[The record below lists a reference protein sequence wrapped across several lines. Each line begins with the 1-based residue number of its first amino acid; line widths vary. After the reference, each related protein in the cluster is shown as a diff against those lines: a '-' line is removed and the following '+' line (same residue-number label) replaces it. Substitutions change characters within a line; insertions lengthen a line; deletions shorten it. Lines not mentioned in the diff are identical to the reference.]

1 MDLQDK
7 SLRGELTIQ
16 HFVFNKIS
24 FERTGFKND
33 VDDLPASFSVQVEK
47 QGDSHYIV
55 TLDVGIEK
63 KDEFSA
69 LASISGYCE
78 IDDNHPQRDIML
90 KVNAPAIMFPYVRA
104 QLTLLTAQPETEPIV
119 LPVVNFQKIYEKSKE
134 NDNKEN

>member
-33 VDDLPASFSVQVEK
+33 VDDLPASFSVQVAK
-47 QGDSHYIV
+47 LGDNHDIV

>member
-7 SLRGELTIQ
+7 RLRGELTIQ

-47 QGDSHYIV
+47 QGDNHYIV

>member
-1 MDLQDK
+1 MKLQDK

-24 FERTGFKND
+24 FDRTGFKSD
-33 VDDLPASFSVQVEK
+33 IDDLPASFSVQIEK
-47 QGDSHYIV
+47 QSDNHYVV
-55 TLDVGIEK
+55 TLEVSIEK
-63 KDEFSA
+63 KGEFNA

-78 IDDNHPQRDIML
+78 IDDSHPQRNIML
-90 KVNAPAIMFPYVRA
+90 NVNAPAIMFPYVRA

-134 NDNKEN
+134 NGNKKN

>member
-1 MDLQDK
+1 M
-7 SLRGELTIQ
+7 
-16 HFVFNKIS
+16 
-24 FERTGFKND
+24 
-33 VDDLPASFSVQVEK
+33 QVEK
-47 QGDSHYIV
+47 QGDNHYIV

>member
-7 SLRGELTIQ
+7 SIRVELTIQ
-16 HFVFNKIS
+16 HFVFNKII

-47 QGDSHYIV
+47 QGDNHYIV